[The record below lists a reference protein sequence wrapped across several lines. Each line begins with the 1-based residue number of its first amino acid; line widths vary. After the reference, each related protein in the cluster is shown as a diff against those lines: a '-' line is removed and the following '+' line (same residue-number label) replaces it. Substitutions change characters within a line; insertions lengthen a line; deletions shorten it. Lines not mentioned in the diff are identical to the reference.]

1 MDVLTICPAD
11 VDVLKNVPYS
21 NQRRRLIYLLYYNV
35 GRKSA
40 QRSEIGL
47 HRGLCEMQGVDVGLK
62 FGFQERT
69 EYVAVS
75 GGDPCGVFH
84 YG

>member
-1 MDVLTICPAD
+1 M
-11 VDVLKNVPYS
+11 DVLKNIPYS
-21 NQRRRLIYLLYYNV
+21 NQRRRLIYYLIYYNV

-40 QRSEIGL
+40 QRGEIEL
-47 HRGLCEMQGVDVGLK
+47 HRGLCEMQSVDVGLK

-69 EYVAVS
+69 ESVAVS
-75 GGDPCGVFH
+75 GGDPGAVFH